1 VKLDSYNEKLVGRVK
16 QDHCFEYTI
25 LGKNKSIARRK
36 IAPTRI
42 TRATVRDEEREYRQR
57 RYRPVTRA
65 RMLRKRKIKES

>member
-1 VKLDSYNEKLVGRVK
+1 M
-16 QDHCFEYTI
+16 

-42 TRATVRDEEREYRQR
+42 TRATVRDDEREYRQR